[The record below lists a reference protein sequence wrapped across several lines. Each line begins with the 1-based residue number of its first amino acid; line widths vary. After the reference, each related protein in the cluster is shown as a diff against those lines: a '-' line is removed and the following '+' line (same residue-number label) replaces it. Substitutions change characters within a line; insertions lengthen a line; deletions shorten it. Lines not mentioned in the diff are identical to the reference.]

1 MYISSM
7 SDVFEKFHLNIISDT
22 LDQLGKSM
30 KKRKL
35 SSFDIEVNL
44 NIYLIIHFMSD
55 NNDFLFCYKIILL
68 GNNLIFRLKW
78 SRENEYNDKI
88 H

>member
-22 LDQLGKSM
+22 IDQLGKSM

-35 SSFDIEVNL
+35 SSFDIEVNK
-44 NIYLIIHFMSD
+44 NIYL
-55 NNDFLFCYKIILL
+55 N
-68 GNNLIFRLKW
+68 
-78 SRENEYNDKI
+78 
-88 H
+88 

>member
-44 NIYLIIHFMSD
+44 NIYL
-55 NNDFLFCYKIILL
+55 N
-68 GNNLIFRLKW
+68 IFRIVLKKKTFW
-78 SRENEYNDKI
+78 HSLKI
-88 H
+88 KIY